1 MKKSDEERTKERFHE
16 ILSKYPLEV
25 YADLDSGMR
34 GRGLFANR
42 SFKAGD
48 VTVAV
53 PLEFCIFHEI
63 DLEDVKY
70 EDGQVVIDAAGNISD
85 LDKKRIAWTSEI
97 ALTGK
102 LMEVLEKAAF
112 DGTGFWSEYW
122 WLFPTTDSKEIPSNL
137 TRAMLEEFAT
147 VDPHVSLLLLDHRAK
162 LRAAWEK
169 LKGTGGV
176 PPVLFWANSMV
187 LSRCFHFW
195 DQQVDG
201 KKRSRGGLV
210 PFIDLLN
217 HDREP
222 NCRLIQHGDRI
233 CAEACRDIEAGEEL
247 THPYARNVPNL
258 AIFTRFGF
266 VEQNNEEDRV
276 SLPPSIPAI
285 PRKLVLEI
293 LEQEDSSKYTERAL
307 LSLERDERS
316 QGGDEGG
323 GGEQGIGISVVEDA
337 SEIEDVL
344 LVLSLELQRQLKRFD
359 NINENCESCIGFKP
373 FVEER
378 RKVVL
383 ELLTICRDLAEKLD
397 VTLPGEEEAEAVDT
411 MIADPS
417 ASNFLDNF
425 FGRDTSEQP
434 DIYSLLAPRTEEELA
449 EYNSDDEG
457 GGAPEV
463 SSEGQ
468 ASVLSF
474 HLEQQGR

>member
-42 SFKAGD
+42 SFK
-48 VTVAV
+48 
-53 PLEFCIFHEI
+53 
-63 DLEDVKY
+63 
-70 EDGQVVIDAAGNISD
+70 AGNISD

-293 LEQEDSSKYTERAL
+293 LEQEDSSK
-307 LSLERDERS
+307 
-316 QGGDEGG
+316 
-323 GGEQGIGISVVEDA
+323 
-337 SEIEDVL
+337 
-344 LVLSLELQRQLKRFD
+344 
-359 NINENCESCIGFKP
+359 NCESCIGFKP

-457 GGAPEV
+457 GGAPELLLHKPLL
-463 SSEGQ
+463 
-468 ASVLSF
+468 VLSGLKGS
-474 HLEQQGR
+474 LECSELLIESSASPFPFPFPVLFIFSSPDPLATLNDKERKEGDLMDEETSPSIDSGDAGQSKKAS